1 MQRAQSHIPG
11 QQFHKDR
18 TIRSKGKM
26 YHPMK
31 AEDILDTVD
40 SKKKEAGTVIRTAI
54 SMLKLKSTKT
64 HTKETH
70 ENFSNVLVT
79 VALQGRRC
87 RVHGSAHNVGVAG

>member
-1 MQRAQSHIPG
+1 
-11 QQFHKDR
+11 
-18 TIRSKGKM
+18 M
-26 YHPMK
+26 YHPTK
-31 AEDILDTVD
+31 AEDILDIVD
-40 SKKKEAGTVIRTAI
+40 SKKKEAGTAI